1 MKDLKPDS
9 SKTLR
14 QPLGEV
20 TELPHVR
27 IALYEMLHIAG
38 AKDDD
43 DSQTMARLLRGIIRV
58 TTNNRTALAELTEL
72 PPVAAFPAVSEAEF
86 NKLYQG
92 TWQQA

>member
-1 MKDLKPDS
+1 MKDSNKDS
-9 SKTLR
+9 SKISR

-27 IALYEMLHIAG
+27 IALYEMLYIAG
-38 AKDDD
+38 AKNDD

-58 TTNNRTALAELTEL
+58 TTNNRTALAELAEL
-72 PPVAAFPAVSEAEF
+72 PQVGALAQISEADF